1 MKAPN
6 WQPWLVFFLRSLAE
20 QALSR
25 ASHGLQLERP
35 AVCTMASA
43 DPSSFGA
50 VLGFVAF
57 EQRWRE

>member
-6 WQPWLVFFLRSLAE
+6 GQPWLFFLRYFLRSLAE
-20 QALSR
+20 QGLSR
-25 ASHGLQLERP
+25 ASLGLQLERP
-35 AVCTMASA
+35 SVCTMVSA

-57 EQRWRE
+57 EQR

>member
-6 WQPWLVFFLRSLAE
+6 GQPWLVFFLRSLAE
-20 QALSR
+20 QSLRR
-25 ASHGLQLERP
+25 ASHGLQAECP
-35 AVCTMASA
+35 SVCTMASA

-50 VLGFVAF
+50 VQGFVAF